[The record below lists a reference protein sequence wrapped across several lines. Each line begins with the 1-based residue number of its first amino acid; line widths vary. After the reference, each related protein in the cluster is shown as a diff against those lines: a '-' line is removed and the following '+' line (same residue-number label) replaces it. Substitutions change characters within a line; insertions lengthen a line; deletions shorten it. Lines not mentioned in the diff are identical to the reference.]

1 MRKAFLLLF
10 VMLLITAI
18 AGATDVQKEQ
28 VNAAIERFNAGYTLS
43 AEEFH
48 LLKSVDFQFNQ
59 GPVIDYAGGPDAYGY
74 IFADIDE
81 PDGPT
86 YNWYD
91 ISATGTDIAPNLS
104 DDDVEGPLPIGF
116 TFNFYGVPYTNFYV
130 HSNGVIGFTGGFTAP
145 FTNAALPGTFGGP
158 VIAWCWD
165 DFNVASGAAGSV
177 YYETIPD
184 FEPGVDAL
192 IVSYV
197 DCAHYGTG
205 SGFMSGQTILL
216 EDGRIITQYDYFDAA
231 WPVDTQ
237 TIGLRNADGSI
248 FLQADFDGTPANYPY
263 DDLAIEFS
271 IMAGDANVMGYV
283 TDSSTNDPIAGAMVS
298 IGNGMD
304 ETDATGYYEIF
315 DQFSGDNNV
324 MISANGYFT
333 YMGAVV
339 LDPGDNDYDFQMDA
353 LPPPVSGDYF
363 TDFEANQGFFDG
375 TGTWEWGTPTSSP
388 SWAYSGDNCWA
399 TVLAGN
405 YNDNDDDWL
414 TSVTSF
420 EANDATAMLS
430 YYHFYDYEQNYDGY
444 NLQISFDGGDTWE
457 VKDPI
462 GGYPDSDVVGLDQEP
477 GFNGTTADWEYV
489 EYDFSMYEGQ
499 PFWVAFRHG
508 TDSSVNG
515 YSGAAIDDFFWYA
528 GYEYQVLITPVQG
541 TTVPGS
547 GGMIVYSAELINNV
561 GAPMQFDAW
570 TWATL
575 PDGSNYGPIQQVPVV
590 IQPGSTTI
598 PQLVLQVPGMAPT
611 GLYTYHAAIGDFPN
625 TIVYEDIFYFW
636 KVGFGSMGGQW
647 ADTDWSLA
655 MNGLASPTELPQ
667 EYEVASVYPNPFNP
681 TANINVA
688 LPEAADLSVRVYNIN
703 GQMVA
708 ELANGQFQ
716 AGHHNLVLD
725 GSSLA
730 SGLYFVQTQVPGQ
743 LNNVQKVTLMK

>member
-10 VMLLITAI
+10 VLLFVA
-18 AGATDVQKEQ
+18 AVASADAPKEE
-28 VNAAIERFNAGYTLS
+28 VYKAIERYNAGYTLT

-59 GPVIDYAGGPDAYGY
+59 GPVIDNAGGPDAYGY
-74 IFADIDE
+74 IFKDSDE

-86 YNWYD
+86 YNWID
-91 ISATGTDIAPNLS
+91 ITGTGTEVATGALG
-104 DDDVEGPLPIGF
+104 DDDIVGPFPIGF
-116 TFNFYGVPYTNFYV
+116 SFPFYGNAYTQFYV
-130 HSNGVIGFTGGFTAP
+130 NSNGTIVFDGTYISYGNAQMPTTNYDVP
-145 FTNAALPGTFGGP
+145 F
-158 VIAWCWD
+158 IAWFWD
-165 DFNVASGAAGSV
+165 DLDPADGADGLV
-177 YYETIPD
+177 YYETIDDHLVIEFYQYDQYPNGATQYWITA
-184 FEPGVDAL
+184 EV
-192 IVSYV
+192 
-197 DCAHYGTG
+197 
-205 SGFMSGQTILL
+205 ILYS
-216 EDGRIITQYDYFDAA
+216 DGRVMLQYDEIQPGFDL
-231 WPVDTQ
+231 TYES
-237 TIGLRNADGSI
+237 IGIQGDGSVGLSAS
-248 FLQADFDGTPANYPY
+248 FQTAPTDYPF

-271 IMAGDANVMGYV
+271 IMPGDANVMGYV
-283 TDSSTNDPIAGAMVS
+283 TDGTDPIVGANVY
-298 IGNGMD
+298 IGNGSD
-304 ETDATGYYEIF
+304 VTDATGYYEIF

-324 MISANGYFT
+324 MISADGYFT
-333 YMGAVV
+333 YMGSVV
-339 LDPGDNDYDFQMDA
+339 LDPGDNDYDFVLDA

-363 TDFEANQGFFDG
+363 TDFEADQGFFEG
-375 TGTWEWGTPTSSP
+375 TGTWEWGTPTVEP
-388 SWAYSGDNCWA
+388 NGAYSGDNCWA
-399 TVLAGN
+399 TVLAGD
-405 YNDNDDDWL
+405 YNNSDSDFL

-420 EANDATAMLS
+420 EANDVTATLS
-430 YYHFYDYEQNYDGY
+430 YYHFVDYEVNYDGY
-444 NLQISFDGGDTWE
+444 NVKISFDGGNTWE
-457 VKDPI
+457 LITPI
-462 GGYPDSDVVGLDQEP
+462 GGYPDSDIVGLNNEP
-477 GFNGTTADWEYV
+477 GFNGTSTDWEYV
-489 EYDFSMYEGQ
+489 EFDMSMYVGQ
-499 PFWVAFRHG
+499 PFWVQFHHG
-508 TDSSVNG
+508 TDSSVNT
-515 YSGAAIDDFFWYA
+515 YSGAAIDDFYWYA

-561 GAPMQFDAW
+561 GTATQFDAW

-575 PDGSNYGPIQQVPVV
+575 PNGSNYGPIAQTPVV

-611 GLYTYHAAIGDFPN
+611 GLYTYHAAIGDYPN

-636 KVGFGSMGGQW
+636 KVGFGSMGGAW
-647 ADTDWSLA
+647 ADSDWALA

-681 TANINVA
+681 TANINIA

-725 GSSLA
+725 GSNLA